1 MILGEKMPSKDDPK
15 YRETYERDV
24 EAGRKFAKRTRLDR
38 LVGHVQKFADRH
50 SGLFLGIVLA
60 ILSSFRNQIVPDD
73 MVVFGE
79 VGLSGEIRSVAMAQS
94 RVREAAKLGFHQCIL
109 PGACMKGLRAP
120 DGIRL
125 LPVSGIGELIRYLEN
140 S

>member
-1 MILGEKMPSKDDPK
+1 MNENLRKMILGEKMPSKDDPK

-60 ILSSFRNQIVPDD
+60 I
-73 MVVFGE
+73 VVGCF
-79 VGLSGEIRSVAMAQS
+79 VINAYHFTKAYQLRKAQTES
-94 RVREAAKLGFHQCIL
+94 ARTPEESIREALDNVHTMIPIQESEE
-109 PGACMKGLRAP
+109 
-120 DGIRL
+120 DGT
-125 LPVSGIGELIRYLEN
+125 VQEN
-140 S
+140 